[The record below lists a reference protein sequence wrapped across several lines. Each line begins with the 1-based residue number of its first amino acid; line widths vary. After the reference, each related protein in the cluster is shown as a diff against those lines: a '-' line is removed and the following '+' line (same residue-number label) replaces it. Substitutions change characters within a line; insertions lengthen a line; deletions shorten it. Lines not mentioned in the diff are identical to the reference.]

1 MSQIK
6 KMKVLYYIDQE
17 VFSTIEA
24 FFFYLIHF
32 RSLGQRSENN
42 LLLKFTDLYLKFFQ
56 VILPV
61 HLVVNVQDLNNA
73 NGVVKQSELLL
84 DFLHKLLLGFGTH
97 FYFKMIYVIVVTEKF
112 VVVES
117 NKLELQNSKCNL
129 KIVSGDHI
137 NHKGSVQNPVMVESR
152 L

>member
-1 MSQIK
+1 M
-6 KMKVLYYIDQE
+6 
-17 VFSTIEA
+17 
-24 FFFYLIHF
+24 
-32 RSLGQRSENN
+32 NN
-42 LLLKFTDLYLKFFQ
+42 
-56 VILPV
+56 V
-61 HLVVNVQDLNNA
+61 